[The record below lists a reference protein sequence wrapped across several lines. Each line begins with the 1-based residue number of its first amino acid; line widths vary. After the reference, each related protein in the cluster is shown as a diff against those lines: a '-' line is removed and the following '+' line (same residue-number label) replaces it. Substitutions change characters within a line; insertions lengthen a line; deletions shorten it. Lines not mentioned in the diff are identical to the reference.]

1 MSSKCTAARKTK
13 KNIDIGTI
21 QTEITQAKFR
31 LFESILCLNDV
42 AMRIENQD
50 HWTLK
55 KEALSG
61 VIITIAFLSFLW
73 TTTNINTTPLETVV
87 TMV

>member
-21 QTEITQAKFR
+21 QTEITQAKLR

-42 AMRIENQD
+42 AMRID

-61 VIITIAFLSFLW
+61 LTITFLSFLW

-87 TMV
+87 TVV

>member
-1 MSSKCTAARKTK
+1 MSSECTAARKTK

-21 QTEITQAKFR
+21 QIEIIQAKLR

-42 AMRIENQD
+42 AMRFENQD

-55 KEALSG
+55 KEALS
-61 VIITIAFLSFLW
+61 VLTITIAFISFLW

>member
-1 MSSKCTAARKTK
+1 VSSKYTAARKTK
-13 KNIDIGTI
+13 KNIDTI
-21 QTEITQAKFR
+21 QIEITQAKLR

-61 VIITIAFLSFLW
+61 LTHYHCI
-73 TTTNINTTPLETVV
+73 PLLPLDNHQHQY
-87 TMV
+87 

>member
-1 MSSKCTAARKTK
+1 MSSKYTAARKTK
-13 KNIDIGTI
+13 KNIDTI
-21 QTEITQAKFR
+21 QIEITQAKLR

-61 VIITIAFLSFLW
+61 LTITIAFLSFLW